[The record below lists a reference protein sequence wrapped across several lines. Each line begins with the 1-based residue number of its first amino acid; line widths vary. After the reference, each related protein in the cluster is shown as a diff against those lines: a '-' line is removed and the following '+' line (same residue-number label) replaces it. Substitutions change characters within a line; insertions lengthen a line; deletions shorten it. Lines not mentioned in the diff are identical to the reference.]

1 LKTTTSCFDAA
12 VEFRHPLKENSL
24 RVLICTAETSVSAS
38 LLFYKTEPETG
49 GKREFVHVQTAQ
61 PLSLKWKQAF
71 EVKNPENSD
80 AWGEGLVLDPI
91 AGKFARSQVNRRL
104 EYLNGLLGNEG
115 NMLLSLIRFRG
126 IHGVQEEEI
135 IRFGHFSRSSL
146 LAASQELEAEGQIR
160 ILEFSP
166 LFVVSQD
173 GIEFLCER
181 ILMFLSRFHEQHP
194 SDIGIPAEKIQKR
207 FDVHP
212 LILTLALKHL
222 THDDQIKEKE
232 DHVALSSFELALNP
246 EEEKILDRLED
257 MFLKDKFHSLS
268 LAELQKSF
276 RFTSRRLNKMLSLL
290 TERKKIVL
298 SKDGFILHS
307 RWLDEVIQQVRN
319 SGKKELTVS
328 DFKEMTGLTRK
339 FAIPLLELLDQMGVT
354 KRRGSTHEIL

>member
-1 LKTTTSCFDAA
+1 LSTTTSCFDAA
-12 VEFRHPLKENSL
+12 VDFHHPIKEDSL

-38 LLFYKTEPETG
+38 LLFYKAEPEVG
-49 GKREFVHVQTAQ
+49 GNRTFVHVQTAQ
-61 PLSLKWKQAF
+61 PLSLKWKQVF

-80 AWGEGLVLDPI
+80 VWGDGIVLDPI
-91 AGKFARSQVNRRL
+91 AGKFTRSQVNRRL
-104 EYLNGLLGNEG
+104 EYLDGLLGDER
-115 NMLLSLIRFRG
+115 NMLLSVIRFRG

-135 IRFGHFSRSSL
+135 IRFGHHSRSSL
-146 LAASQELEAEGQIR
+146 LTASQDLETEGQIR

-166 LFVVSQD
+166 LFVISQD

-181 ILMFLSRFHEQHP
+181 ILEFLSRFHEKHP
-194 SDIGIPAEKIQKR
+194 NDIGIPAEKIQKR

-222 THDDQIKEKE
+222 THDGQIREKE
-232 DHVALSSFELALNP
+232 DSVALSSFEMVLDP
-246 EEEKILDRLED
+246 EEEKILDRLEE
-257 MFLKDKFHSLS
+257 MYLKDKFQSLS
-268 LAELQKSF
+268 LDELQKSF
-276 RFTSRRLNKMLSLL
+276 RFSSKRLNKMLSLL

-328 DFKEMTGLTRK
+328 EFKEMTGLTRK